1 MQSKGFTLVEALIA
15 VVILGFIAILT
26 YGTFARA
33 MQARDRAEAIT
44 SRYHQIRGAM
54 QRMAN
59 ELSMAFITAHR
70 GCDDPRTETIFI
82 AGRSSNGMRIDFTSF
97 SHFKTRADANESD
110 QNELSYFVDTHP
122 DDSQRTALMRREQI
136 RIDED
141 PEEGGVEQ
149 ILAEDVTNIEFEF
162 YDAKEDRWEDE
173 WDSTNMDQKHRLPM
187 FVAIKLKSL
196 DPQGEEELFVTK
208 TRIFVKNEILI
219 PMTGFSRCR
228 D

>member
-1 MQSKGFTLVEALIA
+1 MRSRGFTLVEALIA
-15 VVILGFIAILT
+15 VTILGFIGILT

-33 MQARDRAEAIT
+33 MQARDRAYAIT

-54 QRMAN
+54 QRMAT
-59 ELSMAFITAHR
+59 ELSMAFITAHK
-70 GCDDPRTETIFI
+70 GCDDPRTETIFV
-82 AGRSSNGMRIDFTSF
+82 AERSSHGMRIDFTSF
-97 SHFKTRADANESD
+97 SHFKIRADANESD

-122 DDSQRTALMRREQI
+122 DDAQRTALFRREQI

-149 ILAEDVTNIEFEF
+149 VLAEDVTSLEFEF

-173 WDSTNMDQKHRLPM
+173 WDSTNLDQKRRLPM
-187 FVAIKLKSL
+187 FVAIKLKAL
-196 DPQGEEELFVTK
+196 DPRGDEEVFVTK
-208 TRIFVKNEILI
+208 TRIFLKNQLLI
-219 PMTGFSRCR
+219 PMTGFAMCI